1 MSPLDLRTVLA
12 GLPKFTD
19 DNLLVGMETS
29 DDAGVYCLNDDTA
42 LIQTV
47 DFFTPIVDDPYTFG
61 QISASNALSDIY
73 AMGGKPLTALNIVC
87 FPTKELPIEVLQ
99 KIMEGGA
106 ERIKAAGAVLVGGHS
121 IEDKE
126 IKYGLSV
133 TGIISPHDIITNA
146 NAKPGDVLV
155 LTKPIGTGVTATA
168 IKKGDASPS
177 DVKEI
182 VQSMIQL
189 NDRGAEV
196 MRQFKT
202 SAATDISGFGLLGH
216 AFEMATASGV
226 NLTIVS
232 SQVPFFKKARKF
244 ASHKKYLTK
253 GNRLNRL
260 LIGDSLIQPK
270 INDEAADNLLYDP
283 QTSGGLLIAIQ
294 KNLADNL
301 VTALRNYGYSSAAI
315 IGFVTEG
322 TGKIILD

>member
-1 MSPLDLRTVLA
+1 MSPLDLRAVLA

-29 DDAGVYCLNDDTA
+29 DDAGVYRLDDDTA

-73 AMGGKPLTALNIVC
+73 AMGGKPLTALNMVC
-87 FPTKELPIEVLQ
+87 FPSKELPIDVLH
-99 KIMEGGA
+99 KILEGGA

-133 TGIISPHDIITNA
+133 TGIISPKDIITNA

-155 LTKPIGTGVTATA
+155 LTKPIGTGLIATA
-168 IKKGDASPS
+168 IKKGDAAPS

-182 VQSMIQL
+182 VQSMIHL
-189 NDRGAEV
+189 NDGGAEL
-196 MRQFKT
+196 MRQFKA

-216 AFEMATASGV
+216 AFEMATASRV
-226 NLTIVS
+226 DLTIMA

-244 ASHKKYLTK
+244 AAQKKYLTK
-253 GNRLNRL
+253 GNKLNRQ
-260 LIGDSLIQPK
+260 LIGDNIIISKAI
-270 INDEAADNLLYDP
+270 DEDMKRLLYDP
-283 QTSGGLLIAIQ
+283 QTSGGLLIAVQ
-294 KNLADNL
+294 KHRADEL
-301 VTALRNYGYSSAAI
+301 VAGLRNYGYFSTGI
-315 IGFVTEG
+315 IGFVSEG
-322 TGKIILD
+322 AGQIILG